1 MAVVGFGVDTIF
13 VTVKI
18 SEVSKYLM
26 ILLES
31 NGLIFRQTRK
41 FGFCDSRNI

>member
-26 ILLES
+26 IL
-31 NGLIFRQTRK
+31 NQYYQTVKTR
-41 FGFCDSRNI
+41 C